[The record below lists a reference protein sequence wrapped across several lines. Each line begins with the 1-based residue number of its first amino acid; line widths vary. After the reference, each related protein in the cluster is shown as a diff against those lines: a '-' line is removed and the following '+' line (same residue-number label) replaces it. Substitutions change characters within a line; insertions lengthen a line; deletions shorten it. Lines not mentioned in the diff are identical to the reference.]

1 MAHISATRLRDSFV
15 LHMVM
20 VPLALIWLFPLW
32 IMMVYSTFPDSGIF
46 DPGINLIP
54 SSRFVNNLSIL
65 QEETGFIRTVIN
77 SFVVAA
83 VYMVLSVFLTSMA
96 GWALARYTFFGRRIV
111 TFLVLGT
118 MALPY
123 FVVVIP
129 QFVMVARD
137 FGLANTW
144 FALIV
149 PPLFNSLGVLFM
161 RQAFKMMPNEL
172 FDAARL
178 DGASEWKIFFFV
190 ALPIAQPTIAAL
202 SIILFLASWN
212 NYLWPLLINT
222 QADMMTGPVA
232 LGSLIGLTDVSW
244 GAIMAGAATL
254 TLPMLVLFVLL
265 QRYFISGITAGAIK

>member
-1 MAHISATRLRDSFV
+1 
-15 LHMVM
+15 
-20 VPLALIWLFPLW
+20 
-32 IMMVYSTFPDSGIF
+32 
-46 DPGINLIP
+46 
-54 SSRFVNNLSIL
+54 
-65 QEETGFIRTVIN
+65 
-77 SFVVAA
+77 
-83 VYMVLSVFLTSMA
+83 MA
-96 GWALARYTFFGRRIV
+96 GWALARYIFFGRRNV

-149 PPLFNSLGVLFM
+149 PPLSTSLGVLLM
-161 RQAFKMMPNEL
+161 RQAFIMMPDEL

-178 DGASEWKIFFFV
+178 DCASEWKIFLFV

-232 LGSLIGLTDVSW
+232 LVGLIGITDISW
-244 GAIMAGAATL
+244 GAEGAVTL
-254 TLPMLVLFVLL
+254 TLPMLVLFVQL
-265 QRYFISGITAGAIK
+265 QRCFISGITAGAIK

>member
-1 MAHISATRLRDSFV
+1 MERISATRLRDVFV
-15 LHMVM
+15 LHMIM

-54 SSRFVNNLSIL
+54 SSQFANNLTIL

-96 GWALARYTFFGRRIV
+96 GWALARYIFFGRRVV

-232 LGSLIGLTDVSW
+232 LGSLIGITDVSW
-244 GAIMAGAATL
+244 GAIMAGAVTL
-254 TLPMLVLFVLL
+254 TLPMLVLFILL

>member
-1 MAHISATRLRDSFV
+1 MERISATRLRDVFV
-15 LHMVM
+15 LHMIM

-54 SSRFVNNLSIL
+54 SSQFANNLTIL

-96 GWALARYTFFGRRIV
+96 GWALARYIFFGRRVV

-232 LGSLIGLTDVSW
+232 LGSLIGITDVSW
-244 GAIMAGAATL
+244 GAIMAGAVTL